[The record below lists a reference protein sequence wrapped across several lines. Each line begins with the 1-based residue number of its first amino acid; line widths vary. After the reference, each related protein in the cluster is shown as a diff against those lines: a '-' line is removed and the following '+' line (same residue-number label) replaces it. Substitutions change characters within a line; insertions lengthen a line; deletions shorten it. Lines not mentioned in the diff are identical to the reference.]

1 MDLANYKYD
10 YYVQRNVV
18 KIAGDVGTASYT
30 FKGMPAVY
38 DIKIAYVDE
47 DDGNCTYTVDIKGKE
62 VASWVADKNPSKDSI
77 FIYSINDIK
86 LDYGAQIRITGT
98 RNKGEGARIAY
109 LDITYSGGM
118 TLKSFLGYA
127 FSSIINNMPTTS
139 IFVLLLVIITFLIVN
154 ILFIIL
160 FRSRKKRPEI
170 SHMSSKQPDNSS
182 IVNDNSTGISDRDSG
197 TTTTDTSCQ
206 PIGTSL
212 IDKMKMYLDNNFSD
226 TNFSVQEMADNFNL
240 SVNYL
245 SSYYKEQ
252 TSENIINYITYLR
265 IEKAKHLLVTTDFPI
280 KKISESSGYYNVS
293 SFIRRFKQVTGVTP
307 GKYREDNM
315 G

>member
-1 MDLANYKYD
+1 
-10 YYVQRNVV
+10 
-18 KIAGDVGTASYT
+18 
-30 FKGMPAVY
+30 AVY

-62 VASWVADKNPSKDSI
+62 VASWVADKNPTKDSI
-77 FIYSINDIK
+77 FIYSINDVK
-86 LDYGAQIRITGT
+86 LDYATEIKITGT

-109 LDITYSGGM
+109 LDITYSSGM
-118 TLKSFLGYA
+118 SIKSVLKYT
-127 FSSIINNMPTTS
+127 FSYLINNMPVTS
-139 IFVLLLVIITFLIVN
+139 IFVLLLLIFTFLIVN

-160 FRSRKKRPEI
+160 FRPRKKSPEI
-170 SHMSSKQPDNSS
+170 SHKSSKQPDNSS
-182 IVNDNSTGISDRDSG
+182 IVNDNSNGISDEDPVTS
-197 TTTTDTSCQ
+197 TTDTSYQ
-206 PIGTSL
+206 TVDTSL

-240 SVNYL
+240 SINYL
-245 SSYYKEQ
+245 SSYFKEQ
-252 TSENIINYITYLR
+252 TSENIINYITCLR

-280 KKISESSGYYNVS
+280 KKIAESSGYYNVS
-293 SFIRRFKQVTGVTP
+293 SFIRRFRQITGVTP